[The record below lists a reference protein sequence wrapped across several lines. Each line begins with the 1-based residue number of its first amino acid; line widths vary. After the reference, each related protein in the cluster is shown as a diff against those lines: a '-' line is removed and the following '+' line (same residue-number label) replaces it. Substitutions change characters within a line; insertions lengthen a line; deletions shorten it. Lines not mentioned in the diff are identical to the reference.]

1 MTHYF
6 QCWISCARD
15 NNNGCNIIIITP
27 WYFFLLQIY
36 QEMIDNDEVE
46 GPSEPEKLLL
56 EVYKMDAW
64 IILIF
69 NFYP

>member
-1 MTHYF
+1 MQET
-6 QCWISCARD
+6 
-15 NNNGCNIIIITP
+15 IIMVAILLSLLHGI
-27 WYFFLLQIY
+27 FFLLQIY

-69 NFYP
+69 NFYS

>member
-6 QCWISCARD
+6 QCWISCARE
-15 NNNGCNIIIITP
+15 NNGCNIIITAP

-69 NFYP
+69 NFYL

>member
-1 MTHYF
+1 MQET
-6 QCWISCARD
+6 
-15 NNNGCNIIIITP
+15 IIMVAILLSLLHGI
-27 WYFFLLQIY
+27 FLLQIY

-69 NFYP
+69 NFYS

>member
-6 QCWISCARD
+6 QCWISCARGS
-15 NNNGCNIIIITP
+15 NGCNIIIIAP
-27 WYFFLLQIY
+27 WYFLLQIY

-56 EVYKMDAW
+56 EVYEWMHG
-64 IILIF
+64 LYT
-69 NFYP
+69 NF

>member
-1 MTHYF
+1 MVAILLSLLHG
-6 QCWISCARD
+6 I
-15 NNNGCNIIIITP
+15 
-27 WYFFLLQIY
+27 FFLLQIY